1 MLAILARNWWVFL
14 LRGVAAIIFGIL
26 AIIWPLLTLQ
36 VLILLFGA
44 YALVDGVFT
53 VIAGIAAHERNQRWW
68 VLLLQGIA
76 GIIVGVITFFWPGL
90 TALVLLYFIAAWE
103 IITGVMEIIAAIQLR
118 RIIENEWL
126 MIITGIASILFG
138 FILYIFPG
146 RRRAQSG
153 MADRCLLHRLRPSTH
168 IPFTSSARPARATG
182 DDRRISCSPFL
193 N

>member
-26 AIIWPLLTLQ
+26 AIVWPLLTLQ

-53 VIAGIAAHERNQRWW
+53 VVAGIAAHERNQRWW
-68 VLLLQGIA
+68 VLLIQGIA
-76 GIIVGVITFFWPGL
+76 GIIVGLITFFWPGP

-126 MIITGIASILFG
+126 MIITGIASIIFG
-138 FILYIFPG
+138 LILIIFPG
-146 RRRAQSG
+146 AGALSLVWLIG
-153 MADRCLLHRLRPSTH
+153 VYSIAFGLLLIFLSLRLRGLHQQPQAT
-168 IPFTSSARPARATG
+168 RA
-182 DDRRISCSPFL
+182 SQ
-193 N
+193 